1 MTQPNILFIYSD
13 QHRADAMGC
22 AGNELIQTPNLD
34 RLANEGV
41 RFSNA
46 WTESPICQP
55 ARASLL
61 TAKYPHEHG
70 IIGNFTG
77 ECEPVWESYPRNLQ
91 AAGYSTAVIGKT
103 HYSNWPMGKE
113 KNQHPL
119 MPGFK
124 IWIRPCCGRV

>member
-46 WTESPICQP
+46 WTES
-55 ARASLL
+55 L
-61 TAKYPHEHG
+61 
-70 IIGNFTG
+70 
-77 ECEPVWESYPRNLQ
+77 
-91 AAGYSTAVIGKT
+91 
-103 HYSNWPMGKE
+103 
-113 KNQHPL
+113 
-119 MPGFK
+119 
-124 IWIRPCCGRV
+124 